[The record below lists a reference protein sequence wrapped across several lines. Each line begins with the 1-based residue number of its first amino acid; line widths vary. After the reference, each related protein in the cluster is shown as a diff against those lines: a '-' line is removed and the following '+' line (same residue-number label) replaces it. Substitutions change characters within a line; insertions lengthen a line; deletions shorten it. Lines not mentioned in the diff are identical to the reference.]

1 MHSEVKNGSALSK
14 GEKVGTVKKQKAGKL
29 EEKFQAL
36 TQEGARGSS
45 GVGVALPAEN
55 ADASRDRRPLESYFQ
70 EIGSTRTL
78 KREEEVFLAKELDLA
93 RHETIFLDVGQD
105 SRISGLQFG
114 LRDALDHINSHCFP
128 IDINTRFWR

>member
-78 KREEEVFLAKELDLA
+78 KREEEVFLAKELEEICFACQLFVQEWHVNIIA
-93 RHETIFLDVGQD
+93 Q
-105 SRISGLQFG
+105 
-114 LRDALDHINSHCFP
+114 LRVLGIPINERGAVSKA
-128 IDINTRFWR
+128 D